1 MDFVNFDKENKQ
13 LEQKLTDI
21 ETCVDEQQKK
31 QAECSQHLDN
41 LSNEVDKLRERLGMQ
56 KLEGE
61 GNTTVLELDQY
72 IEQVFPNSAIK
83 STVDA
88 QFKMQPIDYIVAAVS
103 GGLAAVVDIFL
114 VKIPKDA
121 VVVRNGER
129 IFQEG
134 GALTGM
140 LRGIGI
146 DETGKASK
154 WITTLEKWF
163 KVPYDKSV
171 DPDIIGLT
179 PKSHRLHS
187 LAHDPSI
194 AGLIWGI
201 KDIVFGTFTC
211 IDKNGCL
218 VVEKVVETDFL
229 KLFTAPI
236 LWFGH
241 LLSDVF
247 TRMGLPI
254 PGWSYLQLLQIGSL
268 GEKQRTIAEVARY
281 MYLEGYDLRHFLS
294 MSATNAVIELTVR
307 LYYHLVCKK
316 RPNEFSLKAEKEYVE
331 VKNKIKL
338 HNMLFVSY
346 SVASCGNIAKIC
358 AYQGNPTAF
367 NLPLWLGMIKESVTQ
382 IEILN
387 RNSKDYET
395 ATENRHRIDENF
407 EKLYASVMRK
417 ELEN

>member
-56 KLEGE
+56 KLEWE

-154 WITTLEKWF
+154 WITTL
-163 KVPYDKSV
+163 P
-171 DPDIIGLT
+171 
-179 PKSHRLHS
+179 
-187 LAHDPSI
+187 
-194 AGLIWGI
+194 
-201 KDIVFGTFTC
+201 
-211 IDKNGCL
+211 
-218 VVEKVVETDFL
+218 
-229 KLFTAPI
+229 
-236 LWFGH
+236 
-241 LLSDVF
+241 
-247 TRMGLPI
+247 
-254 PGWSYLQLLQIGSL
+254 
-268 GEKQRTIAEVARY
+268 
-281 MYLEGYDLRHFLS
+281 
-294 MSATNAVIELTVR
+294 
-307 LYYHLVCKK
+307 
-316 RPNEFSLKAEKEYVE
+316 
-331 VKNKIKL
+331 
-338 HNMLFVSY
+338 
-346 SVASCGNIAKIC
+346 
-358 AYQGNPTAF
+358 
-367 NLPLWLGMIKESVTQ
+367 
-382 IEILN
+382 
-387 RNSKDYET
+387 
-395 ATENRHRIDENF
+395 
-407 EKLYASVMRK
+407 
-417 ELEN
+417 